1 MKMPKR
7 EGSSGGD
14 SNTAIQELVPRIDT
28 MTSSIFSLTSSN
40 YRLWA
45 MRMEVY
51 LEAHGLW
58 ESITGTETN

>member
-1 MKMPKR
+1 MTQEILSR
-7 EGSSGGD
+7 TEVV
-14 SNTAIQELVPRIDT
+14 TA
-28 MTSSIFSLTSSN
+28 SIFLLISTN

-58 ESITGTETN
+58 EVMNGTEKNQKKDLQALSAILNSFP